1 MRFIAIT
8 ILALAM
14 CACTDHTKDYA
25 TGSTLPGSTTTPPGV
40 VSHAV
45 TFTVQG
51 LPGLAVTF
59 SDVSS
64 TITIDTYTRQ
74 VTAPINIVATPPAGT
89 AVSEWIGA
97 DWSSGPNATVL
108 PGNTART
115 VTIVIA
121 PSAGG

>member
-8 ILALAM
+8 ILALA
-14 CACTDHTKDYA
+14 CAACSGPGINPA
-25 TGSTLPGSTTTPPGV
+25 PLPDSTTTPPGV

-108 PGNTART
+108 PGNIART

>member
-14 CACTDHTKDYA
+14 CACTDHTQDYSTGTLA
-25 TGSTLPGSTTTPPGV
+25 SGGSTPPPPPA
-40 VSHAV
+40 SHNV
-45 TFTVQG
+45 TFIVQG
-51 LPGLAVTF
+51 AVHCDMQF
-59 SDVSS
+59 SDVNG

-74 VTAPINIVATPPAGT
+74 VTTPINIVATPPAGT
-89 AVSEWIGA
+89 AVADWQGV
-97 DWSSGPNATVL
+97 DWSSGSNATVL
-108 PGNTART
+108 PSNAART